1 MCLGQTAVH
10 AFFVNLKHTKNDR
23 KLHKVETAERSQNM
37 DAAQRTS
44 DLDLQHRVL
53 VGVSD
58 LQNFDFNIPSEHTSK
73 HIYMYYDSRY
83 TGL

>member
-1 MCLGQTAVH
+1 MCLGQTGVH
-10 AFFVNLKHTKNDR
+10 AFFCKSKTHKNDR
-23 KLHKVETAERSQNM
+23 KLHKVETAERSHNM

-44 DLDLQHRVL
+44 DLGLQHRVL

-73 HIYMYYDSRY
+73 HIYYDSRY